1 VLIASAASPGTAS
14 LLTRQLTKDAAVTGT
29 PLLVRDLAPL
39 PA

>member
-1 VLIASAASPGTAS
+1 MLIGSAASPETAS